1 MAAVFSSK
9 SDSGSLPFLCKLVG
23 NFRPLANVLSF
34 RLHYSFGE
42 MSPIFDKLLA
52 LFGGIPTVF
61 LEALHQKPLY
71 FCLQPFLE
79 LASSDEVMAELLAKG
94 VPLFLRPDLEEAEE
108 VVKQL
113 KIAAEMGPTVGIGLY
128 LGLTKKGPKRKF
140 SEFLETVI
148 RLPSFEKLGHLKNR
162 LGNDCLKWA
171 EELDEQ
177 QQDHTSTTQTGR
189 NNPISLTSVLYERT
203 DSPGD

>member
-1 MAAVFSSK
+1 
-9 SDSGSLPFLCKLVG
+9 
-23 NFRPLANVLSF
+23 
-34 RLHYSFGE
+34 
-42 MSPIFDKLLA
+42 
-52 LFGGIPTVF
+52 
-61 LEALHQKPLY
+61 
-71 FCLQPFLE
+71 
-79 LASSDEVMAELLAKG
+79 MAELLAKG

-108 VVKQL
+108 VMKQL

-177 QQDHTSTTQTGR
+177 QQGVIHHVDDISYEDFEEKFR
-189 NNPISLTSVLYERT
+189 ELNPKLDFENKMDFFANFSDIVKEAQQNGFKLTNYHRLLLNIL
-203 DSPGD
+203 GC